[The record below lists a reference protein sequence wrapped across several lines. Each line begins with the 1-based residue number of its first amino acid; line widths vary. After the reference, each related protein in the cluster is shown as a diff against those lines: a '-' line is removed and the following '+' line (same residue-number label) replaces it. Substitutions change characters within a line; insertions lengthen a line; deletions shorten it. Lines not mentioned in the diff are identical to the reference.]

1 MFDVRPERGNGA
13 LECVGDR
20 VFQIVPFRSQRE
32 EIWRGELLQASG
44 IVGVSLGVA
53 ELRPPPSTI
62 PSILLPKTSQ
72 IILDN
77 VVLLDKGS
85 ASVNAPL
92 PLHRK
97 ITSAIDYQ

>member
-1 MFDVRPERGNGA
+1 MFDVRLERGNG
-13 LECVGDR
+13 ER
-20 VFQIVPFRSQRE
+20 KK
-32 EIWRGELLQASG
+32 WRYGE
-44 IVGVSLGVA
+44 VA
-53 ELRPPPSTI
+53 VYLPIPRFAHSENQD

-92 PLHRK
+92 PLDRK
-97 ITSAIDYQ
+97 ITSAMTVSHSLSHE